1 MKNRKADLVVWIFVC
16 TTFLVL
22 LIAFLLTSK
31 GGELVQ
37 VRVSGKVVATYS
49 MEQDGEYTIEGK
61 NEGQN
66 IVVIKNKKVYM
77 KKADCPDKVCVNQG
91 KISKVGQSIIC
102 LPHQVVVEILEKK
115 DISSGVEAVAN

>member
-61 NEGQN
+61 NDGQN

-115 DISSGVEAVAN
+115 DISSGVDAVAN

>member
-22 LIAFLLTSK
+22 LIAFLPTSK
-31 GGELVQ
+31 GGELVE

-61 NEGQN
+61 NDGQN

-91 KISKVGQSIIC
+91 KISKVGHSIIC

-115 DISSGVEAVAN
+115 DISSGVDAVAN

>member
-1 MKNRKADLVVWIFVC
+1 MKNRKADLVVWISVC
-16 TTFLVL
+16 ITFLVL

-31 GGELVQ
+31 SGELVQ

-61 NEGQN
+61 NDGRN
-66 IVVIKNKKVYM
+66 IVVIKDKKVYM
-77 KKADCPDKVCVNQG
+77 KKANCPDKVCVNQG

-102 LPHQVVVEILEKK
+102 LPHQVVVEIVEKK
-115 DISSGVEAVAN
+115 DSSSGVDAVAN

>member
-61 NEGQN
+61 NDGQN

-77 KKADCPDKVCVNQG
+77 KKADCPDKVCVN
-91 KISKVGQSIIC
+91 
-102 LPHQVVVEILEKK
+102 PETQVNRLMYR
-115 DISSGVEAVAN
+115 